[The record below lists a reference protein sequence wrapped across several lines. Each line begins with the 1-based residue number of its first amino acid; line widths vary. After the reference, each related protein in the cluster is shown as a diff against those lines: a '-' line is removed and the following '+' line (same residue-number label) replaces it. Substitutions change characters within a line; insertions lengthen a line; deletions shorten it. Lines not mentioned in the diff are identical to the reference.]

1 MAIVLTAKDF
11 SFLEQMLL
19 AGGGS
24 DQAHGLIRRKLDEAK
39 IVFGSDIDPEVV
51 TLNSR
56 VRYRINANPPEER
69 TLVAEPGHEVR
80 GMTIQLGTL
89 RGVAMLGMAAG
100 EAVMVPRRDGTVET
114 LVVEAGLFQ
123 PEAERNPDPIAEII
137 ADAMPQRSS
146 TSAVTLLSE
155 YRLRRRTPATN
166 GDDPGPQGP
175 SAA

>member
-11 SFLEQMLL
+11 SFLEQMLH

-24 DQAHGLIRRKLDEAK
+24 DQAHGLIRKKLDEAR
-39 IVFGSDIDPEVV
+39 IVFGTDIDPEVV

-56 VRYRINANPPEER
+56 VRYRINGNAPEER

-80 GMTIQLGTL
+80 GMTLQLGTL

-100 EAVMVPRRDGTVET
+100 EAVMVPRRDGTIET
-114 LVVEAGLFQ
+114 LVVEAVLYQ

-137 ADAMPQRSS
+137 SDAMPPKAPA
-146 TSAVTLLSE
+146 SAVTLLSE
-155 YRLRRRTPATN
+155 YRLRRRTVGVDG
-166 GDDPGPQGP
+166 GDDPGPGP

>member
-1 MAIVLTAKDF
+1 MTIVLTAKDF
-11 SFLEQMLL
+11 SYLEQMLL
-19 AGGGS
+19 SGSGS
-24 DQAHGLIRRKLDEAK
+24 DQSHGLIKKKLDEAQ
-39 IVFGSDIDPEVV
+39 IVFGTDIDPEIV

-56 VRYRINANPPEER
+56 VRYRINGHGPEER

-80 GMTIQLGTL
+80 GMTLQLGTL

-114 LVVEAGLFQ
+114 LVVEAVLFQ

-137 ADAMPQRSS
+137 TDAMPPKAPA
-146 TSAVTLLSE
+146 SAVTLLSE
-155 YRLRRRTPATN
+155 YRLRRRATPAN